1 MKGFSILVFFV
12 FFNLLFIFISA
23 LVFVILV
30 HQIKLNEKKTKFLI
44 CYISVKY
51 DLIIL
56 FQVRTFYGFNLS

>member
-1 MKGFSILVFFV
+1 MKGFSIFVFFV
-12 FFNLLFIFISA
+12 FFICLFIFISD

-44 CYISVKY
+44 CNISVKY

-56 FQVRTFYGFNLS
+56 FQVRKMFFMVLI